1 MELSSNKI
9 KEYTKRL
16 MLSKMRILCNNG
28 FYGLLLMHMKYG
40 LDAECGTAY
49 TDGKVIRFDPKFLDE
64 LNDDELDFI
73 MMHEILHVALKHCF
87 RGRELE
93 KELYNIACDI
103 VVNSN
108 ILLSNNM
115 DTRTITL
122 RSDGEAMH
130 LAPNGKEGYEY
141 TAEEVYN
148 MLQKNLGVNNAKFQ
162 STNRSNSKGKKGGDE
177 KSNKPTEHLSEFGR
191 NIIDN
196 HTKWKQI
203 EKGEKLQELW
213 LSRLDEVSRTI
224 EIRDSIANRG
234 TMPAFAQR
242 RLKELKNAQT
252 DWREILIDFLQE
264 EVVEYSFM
272 PPDRRF
278 DDSPFF
284 LADFNDKDIRPENV
298 LFMIDTSAS
307 MSDDMVTAAYSEVK
321 GAIDQFNGKLKGMIG
336 FFDAAVVEPVPFES
350 EEEFKMIKV
359 IGGGGTSFEIIFRYV
374 KEYMADNLP
383 ISIIILTDGYAPFPK
398 ESESMGIPVIWL
410 LNNEKT
416 NPTWGKVARIRVD
429 D

>member
-73 MMHEILHVALKHCF
+73 MMHEILHVALQHCF

-148 MLQKNLGVNNAKFQ
+148 MLQKNLGMNNAKLQ
-162 STNRSNSKGKKGGDE
+162 SNGKTK
-177 KSNKPTEHLSEFGR
+177 NTT

-196 HTKWKQI
+196 HTKWQQI
-203 EKGEKLQELW
+203 EKNEELEELW
-213 LSRLDEVSRTI
+213 ISRLDEVSKTI
-224 EIRDSIANRG
+224 EIRDSIINRE

-264 EVVEYSFM
+264 EVVDYSFM

-278 DDSPFF
+278 DDCPFF
-284 LADFNDKDIRPENV
+284 LPDFNDKDIKPENI

-307 MSDDMVTAAYSEVK
+307 MKDDMVNAAYSEVK
-321 GAIDQFNGKLKGMIG
+321 GAIEQFNGKLIGMLG
-336 FFDAAVVEPVPFES
+336 FFDAVVIEPVPFEN
-350 EEEFKMIKV
+350 EEEFEMIKA
-359 IGGGGTSFEIIFRYV
+359 IGGGGTNFQIIFNYV
-374 KEYMADNLP
+374 KEYMTDNLP
-383 ISIIILTDGYAPFPK
+383 VSIIILTDGYAPFPK
-398 ESESMGIPVIWL
+398 ESEAMGIPVIWL
-410 LNNEKT
+410 LNNEKV
-416 NPTWGKVARIRVD
+416 NPSWGKVARIKCLED
-429 D
+429 N

>member
-148 MLQKNLGVNNAKFQ
+148 MLQKNLGMNNAKLQ
-162 STNRSNSKGKKGGDE
+162 SNGKTK
-177 KSNKPTEHLSEFGR
+177 NTT

-196 HTKWKQI
+196 HTKWQQI
-203 EKGEKLQELW
+203 EKNEELEELW
-213 LSRLDEVSRTI
+213 ISRLDEVSKTI
-224 EIRDSIANRG
+224 EIRDSIINRE

-252 DWREILIDFLQE
+252 DWREILIDFLHE
-264 EVVEYSFM
+264 EVVDYSFM

-278 DDSPFF
+278 DDCPFF
-284 LADFNDKDIRPENV
+284 LPDFNDKDIKPENI

-307 MSDDMVTAAYSEVK
+307 MKDDMVTAAYSEVK
-321 GAIDQFNGKLKGMIG
+321 GAIEQFNGKLIGMLG
-336 FFDAAVVEPVPFES
+336 FFDAVVIEPVPFEN
-350 EEEFKMIKV
+350 EEEFEMIKA
-359 IGGGGTSFEIIFRYV
+359 IGGGGTNFQIIFNYV
-374 KEYMADNLP
+374 KEYMTDNLP
-383 ISIIILTDGYAPFPK
+383 VSIIILTDGYAPFPK
-398 ESESMGIPVIWL
+398 ESEAMGIPVIWL
-410 LNNEKT
+410 LNNEKV
-416 NPTWGKVARIRVD
+416 NLSWGKVARIKCLED
-429 D
+429 N

>member
-148 MLQKNLGVNNAKFQ
+148 MLQKNLGMNNAKLQ
-162 STNRSNSKGKKGGDE
+162 SNGKTK
-177 KSNKPTEHLSEFGR
+177 NTT

-196 HTKWKQI
+196 HTKWQQI
-203 EKGEKLQELW
+203 EKNEELEELW
-213 LSRLDEVSRTI
+213 IGRLDEVSKTI
-224 EIRDSIANRG
+224 EIRDSIINRE

-252 DWREILIDFLQE
+252 DWREILIDFLHE
-264 EVVEYSFM
+264 EVVDYSFM

-278 DDSPFF
+278 DDCPFF
-284 LADFNDKDIRPENV
+284 LPDFNDKDIKPENI

-307 MSDDMVTAAYSEVK
+307 MKDDMVTAAYSEVK
-321 GAIDQFNGKLKGMIG
+321 GAIEQFNGKLIGMLG
-336 FFDAAVVEPVPFES
+336 FFDAVVIEPVPFEN
-350 EEEFKMIKV
+350 EEEFEMIKA
-359 IGGGGTSFEIIFRYV
+359 IGGGGTNFQIIFNYV
-374 KEYMADNLP
+374 KEYMTDNP
-383 ISIIILTDGYAPFPK
+383 PVSIIILTDGYAPFPK
-398 ESESMGIPVIWL
+398 ESEAMGIPVIWL
-410 LNNEKT
+410 LNNEKV
-416 NPTWGKVARIRVD
+416 NPSWGKVARIKCLED
-429 D
+429 N

>member
-1 MELSSNKI
+1 
-9 KEYTKRL
+9 

-122 RSDGEAMH
+122 RSDGEAIH

-148 MLQKNLGVNNAKFQ
+148 MLQKNLGMNNAKLQ
-162 STNRSNSKGKKGGDE
+162 SNGKTK
-177 KSNKPTEHLSEFGR
+177 NTT

-196 HTKWKQI
+196 HTKWQQI
-203 EKGEKLQELW
+203 EKNEELEELW
-213 LSRLDEVSRTI
+213 ISRLDEVSKTI
-224 EIRDSIANRG
+224 EIRDSIINRE

-252 DWREILIDFLQE
+252 DWREILIDFLHE
-264 EVVEYSFM
+264 EVVDYSFM

-278 DDSPFF
+278 DDCPFF
-284 LADFNDKDIRPENV
+284 LPDFNDKDIKPENI

-307 MSDDMVTAAYSEVK
+307 MKDDMVTAAYSEVK
-321 GAIDQFNGKLKGMIG
+321 GAIEQFNGKLIGMLG
-336 FFDAAVVEPVPFES
+336 FFDAVVIKPVPFEN
-350 EEEFKMIKV
+350 EKEFEMIKA
-359 IGGGGTSFEIIFRYV
+359 IGGGGTNFQIIFNYV
-374 KEYMADNLP
+374 KEYMTDNLP
-383 ISIIILTDGYAPFPK
+383 VSIIILTDGYAPFPK
-398 ESESMGIPVIWL
+398 ESEAMGIPVIWL
-410 LNNEKT
+410 LNNEKV
-416 NPTWGKVARIRVD
+416 NPSWGKVARIKCLED
-429 D
+429 N

>member
-73 MMHEILHVALKHCF
+73 MMHEILHVALQHCF

-148 MLQKNLGVNNAKFQ
+148 MLQKNLGMNNAKLQ
-162 STNRSNSKGKKGGDE
+162 SNGKTK
-177 KSNKPTEHLSEFGR
+177 NTT

-196 HTKWKQI
+196 HTKWQQI
-203 EKGEKLQELW
+203 EKNEELEELW
-213 LSRLDEVSRTI
+213 ISRLDEVSKTI
-224 EIRDSIANRG
+224 EIRYSIINRE

-264 EVVEYSFM
+264 EVVDYSFM

-278 DDSPFF
+278 DDCPFF
-284 LADFNDKDIRPENV
+284 LPDFNDKDIKPENI

-307 MSDDMVTAAYSEVK
+307 MKDDMVTAAYSEVK
-321 GAIDQFNGKLKGMIG
+321 GAIEQFNGKLIGMLG
-336 FFDAAVVEPVPFES
+336 FFDAVVIEPVPFEN
-350 EEEFKMIKV
+350 EEEFEMIKA
-359 IGGGGTSFEIIFRYV
+359 IGGGGTNFQIIFNYV
-374 KEYMADNLP
+374 KEYMTDNLP
-383 ISIIILTDGYAPFPK
+383 VSIIILTDGYAPFPK
-398 ESESMGIPVIWL
+398 ESEAMGIPVIWL
-410 LNNEKT
+410 LNNEKV
-416 NPTWGKVARIRVD
+416 NPSWGKVARIKCLED
-429 D
+429 N

>member
-1 MELSSNKI
+1 MELSSKKI

-73 MMHEILHVALKHCF
+73 MMHEILHVALQHCF

-148 MLQKNLGVNNAKFQ
+148 MLQKNLGMNNAKLQ
-162 STNRSNSKGKKGGDE
+162 SNGKTK
-177 KSNKPTEHLSEFGR
+177 NTT

-196 HTKWKQI
+196 HTKWQQI
-203 EKGEKLQELW
+203 EKNEELEELW
-213 LSRLDEVSRTI
+213 ISRLDEVSKTI
-224 EIRDSIANRG
+224 EIRDSIINRE

-264 EVVEYSFM
+264 EVVDYSFM

-278 DDSPFF
+278 DDCPFF
-284 LADFNDKDIRPENV
+284 LPDFNDKDIKPENI

-307 MSDDMVTAAYSEVK
+307 MKDDMVTAAYSEVK
-321 GAIDQFNGKLKGMIG
+321 GAIEQFNGKLIGMLG
-336 FFDAAVVEPVPFES
+336 FFDAVVIEPVPFEN
-350 EEEFKMIKV
+350 EEEFEMIKA
-359 IGGGGTSFEIIFRYV
+359 IGGGGTNFQIIFNYV
-374 KEYMADNLP
+374 KEYMTDNLP
-383 ISIIILTDGYAPFPK
+383 VSIIILTDGYAPFPK
-398 ESESMGIPVIWL
+398 ESEAMGIPVIWL
-410 LNNEKT
+410 LNNEKV
-416 NPTWGKVARIRVD
+416 NPSWGKVARIKCLED
-429 D
+429 N

>member
-1 MELSSNKI
+1 MEISSNKI

-148 MLQKNLGVNNAKFQ
+148 MLQKNLGMNNAKLQ
-162 STNRSNSKGKKGGDE
+162 SNGKTK
-177 KSNKPTEHLSEFGR
+177 NTT

-196 HTKWKQI
+196 HTKWQQI
-203 EKGEKLQELW
+203 EKNEELEELW
-213 LSRLDEVSRTI
+213 IGRLDEVSKTI
-224 EIRDSIANRG
+224 EIRDSIINRE

-252 DWREILIDFLQE
+252 DWREILIDFLHE
-264 EVVEYSFM
+264 EVVDYSFM

-278 DDSPFF
+278 DDCPFF
-284 LADFNDKDIRPENV
+284 LPDFNDKDIKPENI

-307 MSDDMVTAAYSEVK
+307 MKDDMVTAAYSEVK
-321 GAIDQFNGKLKGMIG
+321 GAIEQFNGKLIGMLG
-336 FFDAAVVEPVPFES
+336 FFDAVVIEPVPIEN
-350 EEEFKMIKV
+350 EEEFEMIKA
-359 IGGGGTSFEIIFRYV
+359 IGGGGTNFQIIFNYV
-374 KEYMADNLP
+374 KEYMTDNLP
-383 ISIIILTDGYAPFPK
+383 VSIIILTDGYAPFPK
-398 ESESMGIPVIWL
+398 ESEAMGIPVIWL
-410 LNNEKT
+410 LNNEKV
-416 NPTWGKVARIRVD
+416 NPSWGKVARIKCLED
-429 D
+429 N

>member
-130 LAPNGKEGYEY
+130 LAPNGKEGYAY

-148 MLQKNLGVNNAKFQ
+148 MLQKNLGMNNAKLQ
-162 STNRSNSKGKKGGDE
+162 SNGKTK
-177 KSNKPTEHLSEFGR
+177 NTT

-196 HTKWKQI
+196 HTKWQQI
-203 EKGEKLQELW
+203 EKNEELEELW
-213 LSRLDEVSRTI
+213 ISRLDEVSKTI
-224 EIRDSIANRG
+224 EIRDSIINRE

-252 DWREILIDFLQE
+252 DWREILIDFLHE
-264 EVVEYSFM
+264 EVVDYSFM

-278 DDSPFF
+278 DDCPFF
-284 LADFNDKDIRPENV
+284 LPDFNDKDIKPENI

-307 MSDDMVTAAYSEVK
+307 MKDDMVTAAYSEVK
-321 GAIDQFNGKLKGMIG
+321 GAIEQFNGKLIGMLG
-336 FFDAAVVEPVPFES
+336 FFDAVVIEPVPFEN
-350 EEEFKMIKV
+350 EEEFEMIKA
-359 IGGGGTSFEIIFRYV
+359 IGGGGTNFQIIFNYV
-374 KEYMADNLP
+374 KEYMTDNLP
-383 ISIIILTDGYAPFPK
+383 VSIIILTDGYAPFPK
-398 ESESMGIPVIWL
+398 ESEAMGIPVIWL
-410 LNNEKT
+410 LNNEKV
-416 NPTWGKVARIRVD
+416 NPSWGKVARIKCLED
-429 D
+429 N

>member
-148 MLQKNLGVNNAKFQ
+148 MLQKNLGMNNAKLQ
-162 STNRSNSKGKKGGDE
+162 SNGKTK
-177 KSNKPTEHLSEFGR
+177 NTT

-196 HTKWKQI
+196 HTKWQQI
-203 EKGEKLQELW
+203 EKNKELEELW
-213 LSRLDEVSRTI
+213 ISRLDEVSKTI
-224 EIRDSIANRG
+224 EIRDSIINRE

-264 EVVEYSFM
+264 EVVDYSFM

-278 DDSPFF
+278 DDCSFF
-284 LADFNDKDIRPENV
+284 LPDFNDKDIKPENI

-307 MSDDMVTAAYSEVK
+307 MKDDMVTAAYSEVK
-321 GAIDQFNGKLKGMIG
+321 GAIEQFNGKLIGMLG
-336 FFDAAVVEPVPFES
+336 FFDAVVIEPVPFEN
-350 EEEFKMIKV
+350 EEEFEMIKA
-359 IGGGGTSFEIIFRYV
+359 IGGGGTNFQIIFNYV
-374 KEYMADNLP
+374 KEYMTDNLP
-383 ISIIILTDGYAPFPK
+383 VSIIILTDGYAPFPK
-398 ESESMGIPVIWL
+398 ESEAMGIPVIWL
-410 LNNEKT
+410 LNNEKV
-416 NPTWGKVARIRVD
+416 NPPWGKVARIKCLED
-429 D
+429 N

>member
-1 MELSSNKI
+1 MELSNNKI

-40 LDAECGTAY
+40 LDAECETAY

-73 MMHEILHVALKHCF
+73 MMHEILHVALQHCF
-87 RGRELE
+87 RGIELE
-93 KELYNIACDI
+93 QELYNIACDI

-108 ILLSNNM
+108 IFLSNNM

-148 MLQKNLGVNNAKFQ
+148 MLQKNLGMNNAKLQ
-162 STNRSNSKGKKGGDE
+162 SNGKTKNTNNVE
-177 KSNKPTEHLSEFGR
+177 KLSEFEHS
-191 NIIDN
+191 IIDN
-196 HTKWKQI
+196 HTKWQQI
-203 EKGEKLQELW
+203 EKNEELEELW
-213 LSRLDEVSRTI
+213 ISRLDEVSRII
-224 EIRDSIANRG
+224 EIRDIITNSG

-252 DWREILIDFLQE
+252 DWREILVDFLQE
-264 EVVEYSFM
+264 EVVDYSFM

-278 DDSPFF
+278 DDCPFF
-284 LADFNDKDIRPENV
+284 LPDFNDRDIKPENI

-307 MSDDMVTAAYSEVK
+307 MNDDMVTAAYSEVK
-321 GAIDQFNGKLKGMIG
+321 GAIEQFNGKLIGMLG
-336 FFDAAVVEPVPFES
+336 FFDAAVIEPVPFEN
-350 EEEFKMIKV
+350 EEEFEMIKA
-359 IGGGGTSFEIIFRYV
+359 IGGGGTNFQIIFKYV
-374 KEYMADNLP
+374 KEYMTDNLP
-383 ISIIILTDGYAPFPK
+383 VSIIILTDGYAPFPK

-416 NPTWGKVARIRVD
+416 NPPWGKVARIRVD

>member
-73 MMHEILHVALKHCF
+73 MMHEILHVALQHCF

-148 MLQKNLGVNNAKFQ
+148 MLQKNLGMNNAKLQ
-162 STNRSNSKGKKGGDE
+162 SNGKTK
-177 KSNKPTEHLSEFGR
+177 NTT

-196 HTKWKQI
+196 HTKWQQI
-203 EKGEKLQELW
+203 EKNEELEELW
-213 LSRLDEVSRTI
+213 ISRLDEVSKTI
-224 EIRDSIANRG
+224 EIRDSIINRE

-264 EVVEYSFM
+264 EVVDYSFM

-278 DDSPFF
+278 DDCPFF
-284 LADFNDKDIRPENV
+284 LPDFNDKDIKPENI

-307 MSDDMVTAAYSEVK
+307 MKDDMVTAAYSEVK
-321 GAIDQFNGKLKGMIG
+321 GAIEQFNGKLIGMLG
-336 FFDAAVVEPVPFES
+336 FFDAVVIEPVPFEN
-350 EEEFKMIKV
+350 EEEFEMIKA
-359 IGGGGTSFEIIFRYV
+359 IGGGGTNFQIIFNYV
-374 KEYMADNLP
+374 KEYMTDNLP
-383 ISIIILTDGYAPFPK
+383 VSIIILTDGYASFPK
-398 ESESMGIPVIWL
+398 ESEAMGIPVIWL
-410 LNNEKT
+410 LNNEKV
-416 NPTWGKVARIRVD
+416 NPSWGKVARIKCLED
-429 D
+429 N

>member
-1 MELSSNKI
+1 MEISSNKI

-148 MLQKNLGVNNAKFQ
+148 MLQKNLGMNNAKLQ
-162 STNRSNSKGKKGGDE
+162 SNGKTK
-177 KSNKPTEHLSEFGR
+177 NTT

-196 HTKWKQI
+196 HTKWQQI
-203 EKGEKLQELW
+203 EKNEELEELW
-213 LSRLDEVSRTI
+213 IGRLDEVSKTI
-224 EIRDSIANRG
+224 EIRDSIINRE

-252 DWREILIDFLQE
+252 DWREILIDFLHE
-264 EVVEYSFM
+264 EVVDYSFM
-272 PPDRRF
+272 PPGRRF
-278 DDSPFF
+278 DDCPFF
-284 LADFNDKDIRPENV
+284 LPDFNDKDIKPENI

-307 MSDDMVTAAYSEVK
+307 MKDDMVTAAYSEVK
-321 GAIDQFNGKLKGMIG
+321 GAIEQFNGKLIGMLG
-336 FFDAAVVEPVPFES
+336 FFDAVVIEPVPFEN
-350 EEEFKMIKV
+350 EEEFEMIKA
-359 IGGGGTSFEIIFRYV
+359 IGGGGTNFQIIFNYV
-374 KEYMADNLP
+374 KEYMTDNLP
-383 ISIIILTDGYAPFPK
+383 VSIIILTDGYAPFPK
-398 ESESMGIPVIWL
+398 ESEAMGIPVIWL
-410 LNNEKT
+410 LNNEKV
-416 NPTWGKVARIRVD
+416 NPSWGKVARIKCLED
-429 D
+429 N

>member
-148 MLQKNLGVNNAKFQ
+148 MLQKNLGMNNAKLQ
-162 STNRSNSKGKKGGDE
+162 SNGKTK
-177 KSNKPTEHLSEFGR
+177 NTT

-196 HTKWKQI
+196 HTKWQQI
-203 EKGEKLQELW
+203 EKNEELEELW
-213 LSRLDEVSRTI
+213 ISRLDEVSKTI
-224 EIRDSIANRG
+224 EIRDSIINRE

-264 EVVEYSFM
+264 EVVDYSFM

-278 DDSPFF
+278 DDCSFF
-284 LADFNDKDIRPENV
+284 LPDFNDKDIKPENI

-307 MSDDMVTAAYSEVK
+307 MKDDMVTAAYSEVK
-321 GAIDQFNGKLKGMIG
+321 GTIEQFNGKLIGMLG
-336 FFDAAVVEPVPFES
+336 FFDAVVIEPVPFEN
-350 EEEFKMIKV
+350 EEEFEMIKA
-359 IGGGGTSFEIIFRYV
+359 IGGGGTNFQIIFNYV
-374 KEYMADNLP
+374 KEYMTDNLP
-383 ISIIILTDGYAPFPK
+383 VSIIILTDGYAPFPK
-398 ESESMGIPVIWL
+398 ESEAMGIPVIWL
-410 LNNEKT
+410 LNNEKV
-416 NPTWGKVARIRVD
+416 NPPWGKVARIKCLED
-429 D
+429 N

>member
-73 MMHEILHVALKHCF
+73 MMHEILHVALQHCF

-148 MLQKNLGVNNAKFQ
+148 MLQKNLGMNNAKLQ
-162 STNRSNSKGKKGGDE
+162 SNGKTK
-177 KSNKPTEHLSEFGR
+177 NTT

-196 HTKWKQI
+196 HTKWQQI
-203 EKGEKLQELW
+203 EKNEELEELW
-213 LSRLDEVSRTI
+213 ISRLDEVSKAI
-224 EIRDSIANRG
+224 EIRDSIINRE

-264 EVVEYSFM
+264 EVVDYSFM

-278 DDSPFF
+278 DDCPFF
-284 LADFNDKDIRPENV
+284 LPDFNDKDIKPENI

-307 MSDDMVTAAYSEVK
+307 MKDDMVTAAYSEVK
-321 GAIDQFNGKLKGMIG
+321 GAIEQFNGKLIGMLG
-336 FFDAAVVEPVPFES
+336 FFDAVVIEPVPFEN
-350 EEEFKMIKV
+350 EEEFEMIKA
-359 IGGGGTSFEIIFRYV
+359 IGGGGTNFQIIFNYV
-374 KEYMADNLP
+374 KEYMTDNLP
-383 ISIIILTDGYAPFPK
+383 VSIIILTDGYAPFPK
-398 ESESMGIPVIWL
+398 ESEAMGIPVIWL
-410 LNNEKT
+410 LNNEKV
-416 NPTWGKVARIRVD
+416 NPSWGKVARIKCLED
-429 D
+429 N

>member
-148 MLQKNLGVNNAKFQ
+148 MLQKNLGMNNAKLQ
-162 STNRSNSKGKKGGDE
+162 SNGKTK
-177 KSNKPTEHLSEFGR
+177 NTT

-196 HTKWKQI
+196 HTKWQQI
-203 EKGEKLQELW
+203 EKNKELEELW
-213 LSRLDEVSRTI
+213 ISRLDEVSKTI
-224 EIRDSIANRG
+224 EIRDSIINRE

-264 EVVEYSFM
+264 EVVDYSFM

-278 DDSPFF
+278 DDCPFF
-284 LADFNDKDIRPENV
+284 LPDFNDKDIKPENI

-307 MSDDMVTAAYSEVK
+307 MKDDMVTAAYSEVK
-321 GAIDQFNGKLKGMIG
+321 GAIEQFNGKLIGMLG
-336 FFDAAVVEPVPFES
+336 FFDAAVIEPVPFEN
-350 EEEFKMIKV
+350 EEEFEMIRA
-359 IGGGGTSFEIIFRYV
+359 IGGGGTNFQIIFNYV
-374 KEYMADNLP
+374 KEYMTDNLP
-383 ISIIILTDGYAPFPK
+383 VSIIILTDGYAPFPK
-398 ESESMGIPVIWL
+398 ESEAMGIPVIWL
-410 LNNEKT
+410 LNNEKV
-416 NPTWGKVARIRVD
+416 NPPWGKVARIKCLED
-429 D
+429 N

>member
-73 MMHEILHVALKHCF
+73 MMHVILHVALKHCF

-148 MLQKNLGVNNAKFQ
+148 MLQKNLGMNNAKLQ
-162 STNRSNSKGKKGGDE
+162 SNGKTK
-177 KSNKPTEHLSEFGR
+177 NTT

-196 HTKWKQI
+196 HTKWQQI
-203 EKGEKLQELW
+203 EKNKELEELW
-213 LSRLDEVSRTI
+213 ISRLDEVSKTI
-224 EIRDSIANRG
+224 EIRDSIINRE

-264 EVVEYSFM
+264 EVVDYSFM

-278 DDSPFF
+278 DDCPFF
-284 LADFNDKDIRPENV
+284 LPDFNDKDIKPENI

-307 MSDDMVTAAYSEVK
+307 MKDDMVTAAYSEVK
-321 GAIDQFNGKLKGMIG
+321 GAIEQFNGKLIGMLG
-336 FFDAAVVEPVPFES
+336 FFDAAVIEPVPFEN
-350 EEEFKMIKV
+350 EEEFEMIKA
-359 IGGGGTSFEIIFRYV
+359 IGGGGTNFQIIFNYV
-374 KEYMADNLP
+374 KEYMTDNLP
-383 ISIIILTDGYAPFPK
+383 VSIIILTDGYAPFPK
-398 ESESMGIPVIWL
+398 ESEAMGIPVIWL
-410 LNNEKT
+410 LNNEKV
-416 NPTWGKVARIRVD
+416 NPPWGKVARIKCLED
-429 D
+429 N

>member
-148 MLQKNLGVNNAKFQ
+148 MLQKNLGMNNAKLQ
-162 STNRSNSKGKKGGDE
+162 SNGKTK
-177 KSNKPTEHLSEFGR
+177 NTT

-196 HTKWKQI
+196 HTKWQQI
-203 EKGEKLQELW
+203 EKNEELEELW
-213 LSRLDEVSRTI
+213 IGRLDEVSKTI
-224 EIRDSIANRG
+224 EIRDSIINRE
-234 TMPAFAQR
+234 TMPDFAQR

-252 DWREILIDFLQE
+252 DWREILIDFLHE
-264 EVVEYSFM
+264 EVVDYSFM

-278 DDSPFF
+278 DDCPFF
-284 LADFNDKDIRPENV
+284 LPDFNDKDIKPENI

-307 MSDDMVTAAYSEVK
+307 MKDDMVTAAYSEVK
-321 GAIDQFNGKLKGMIG
+321 GAIEQFNGKLIGMLG
-336 FFDAAVVEPVPFES
+336 FFDAVVIEPVPFEN
-350 EEEFKMIKV
+350 EEEFEMIKA
-359 IGGGGTSFEIIFRYV
+359 IGGGGTNFQIIFNYV
-374 KEYMADNLP
+374 KEYMTDNLP
-383 ISIIILTDGYAPFPK
+383 VSIIILTDGYAPFPK
-398 ESESMGIPVIWL
+398 ESEAMGIPVIWL
-410 LNNEKT
+410 LNNEKV
-416 NPTWGKVARIRVD
+416 NPSWGKVARIKCLED
-429 D
+429 N

>member
-1 MELSSNKI
+1 MKPDIEALRKKYMDNPPEGMTSQDI
-9 KEYTKRL
+9 
-16 MLSKMRILCNNG
+16 RIMSEDA
-28 FYGLLLMHMKYG
+28 LLDMDY
-40 LDAECGTAY
+40 
-49 TDGKVIRFDPKFLDE
+49 F

-148 MLQKNLGVNNAKFQ
+148 MLQKNLGMNNAKLQ
-162 STNRSNSKGKKGGDE
+162 SNGKTK
-177 KSNKPTEHLSEFGR
+177 NTT

-196 HTKWKQI
+196 HTKWQQI
-203 EKGEKLQELW
+203 EKNEELEELW
-213 LSRLDEVSRTI
+213 ISRLDEVSKTI
-224 EIRDSIANRG
+224 EIRDSIINRE

-252 DWREILIDFLQE
+252 DWREILIDFLHE
-264 EVVEYSFM
+264 EVVDYSFM

-278 DDSPFF
+278 DDCPFF
-284 LADFNDKDIRPENV
+284 LPDFNDKDIKPENI

-307 MSDDMVTAAYSEVK
+307 MKDDMVTAAYSEVK
-321 GAIDQFNGKLKGMIG
+321 GAIEQFNGKLIGMLG
-336 FFDAAVVEPVPFES
+336 FFDAVVIEPVPFEN
-350 EEEFKMIKV
+350 EEEFEMIKA
-359 IGGGGTSFEIIFRYV
+359 IGGGGTNFQIIFNYV
-374 KEYMADNLP
+374 KEYMTDNLP
-383 ISIIILTDGYAPFPK
+383 VSIIILTDGYAPFPK
-398 ESESMGIPVIWL
+398 ESEAMGIPVIWL
-410 LNNEKT
+410 LNNEKV
-416 NPTWGKVARIRVD
+416 NPSWGKVARIKCLED
-429 D
+429 N

>member
-1 MELSSNKI
+1 
-9 KEYTKRL
+9 

-148 MLQKNLGVNNAKFQ
+148 MLQKNLGMNNAKLQ
-162 STNRSNSKGKKGGDE
+162 SNGKTK
-177 KSNKPTEHLSEFGR
+177 NTT

-196 HTKWKQI
+196 HTKWQQI
-203 EKGEKLQELW
+203 EKNEELEELW
-213 LSRLDEVSRTI
+213 ISRLDEVSKTI
-224 EIRDSIANRG
+224 EIRDSIINRE

-252 DWREILIDFLQE
+252 DWREILIDFLHE
-264 EVVEYSFM
+264 EVVDYSFM

-278 DDSPFF
+278 DDCPFF
-284 LADFNDKDIRPENV
+284 LPDFNDKDIKPENI

-307 MSDDMVTAAYSEVK
+307 MKDDMVTAAYSEVK
-321 GAIDQFNGKLKGMIG
+321 GAIEQFNGKLIGMLG
-336 FFDAAVVEPVPFES
+336 FFDAVVIEPVPFEN
-350 EEEFKMIKV
+350 EEEFEMIKA
-359 IGGGGTSFEIIFRYV
+359 IGGGGTNFQIIFNYV
-374 KEYMADNLP
+374 KEYMTDNLP
-383 ISIIILTDGYAPFPK
+383 VSIIILTDGYAPFPK
-398 ESESMGIPVIWL
+398 ESEAMGIPVIWL
-410 LNNEKT
+410 LNNEKV
-416 NPTWGKVARIRVD
+416 NPSWGKVARIKCLED
-429 D
+429 N

>member
-148 MLQKNLGVNNAKFQ
+148 MLQKNLGMNNAKLQ
-162 STNRSNSKGKKGGDE
+162 SNGKTK
-177 KSNKPTEHLSEFGR
+177 NTT

-196 HTKWKQI
+196 HTKWQQI
-203 EKGEKLQELW
+203 EKNEELEELW
-213 LSRLDEVSRTI
+213 IGRLDEVSKTI
-224 EIRDSIANRG
+224 EIRDSIINRE

-252 DWREILIDFLQE
+252 DWREILIDFLHE
-264 EVVEYSFM
+264 EVVDYSFM

-278 DDSPFF
+278 DDCPFF
-284 LADFNDKDIRPENV
+284 LPDFNDKDIKPENI

-307 MSDDMVTAAYSEVK
+307 MEDDMVTAAYSEVK
-321 GAIDQFNGKLKGMIG
+321 GAIEQFNGKLIGMLG
-336 FFDAAVVEPVPFES
+336 FFDAVVIEPVPFEN
-350 EEEFKMIKV
+350 EEEFEMIKA
-359 IGGGGTSFEIIFRYV
+359 IGGGGTNFQIIFNYV
-374 KEYMADNLP
+374 KEYMTDNLP
-383 ISIIILTDGYAPFPK
+383 VSIIILTDGYAPFPK
-398 ESESMGIPVIWL
+398 ESEAMGIPVIWL
-410 LNNEKT
+410 LNNEKV
-416 NPTWGKVARIRVD
+416 NPSWGKVARIKCLED
-429 D
+429 N

>member
-148 MLQKNLGVNNAKFQ
+148 MLQKNLGMNNAKLQ
-162 STNRSNSKGKKGGDE
+162 SNGKTK
-177 KSNKPTEHLSEFGR
+177 NTT

-196 HTKWKQI
+196 HTKWQQI
-203 EKGEKLQELW
+203 EKNEELEELW
-213 LSRLDEVSRTI
+213 ISRLDEVSKTI
-224 EIRDSIANRG
+224 EIRDSIINRE

-252 DWREILIDFLQE
+252 DWREILIDFLHE
-264 EVVEYSFM
+264 EVVDYSFM

-278 DDSPFF
+278 DDCPFF
-284 LADFNDKDIRPENV
+284 LPDFNDKDIKPENI

-307 MSDDMVTAAYSEVK
+307 MKDDMVTAAYSEVK
-321 GAIDQFNGKLKGMIG
+321 GAIEQFNGKLIGMLG
-336 FFDAAVVEPVPFES
+336 FFDAVVIKPVPFEN
-350 EEEFKMIKV
+350 EKEFEMIKA
-359 IGGGGTSFEIIFRYV
+359 IGGGGTNFQIIFNYV
-374 KEYMADNLP
+374 KEYMTDNLP
-383 ISIIILTDGYAPFPK
+383 VSIIILTDGYAPFPK
-398 ESESMGIPVIWL
+398 ESEAMGIPVIWL
-410 LNNEKT
+410 LNNEKV
-416 NPTWGKVARIRVD
+416 NPSWGKVARIKCLED
-429 D
+429 N

>member
-73 MMHEILHVALKHCF
+73 MMHEILHVALQHCF

-130 LAPNGKEGYEY
+130 LTPNGKEGYEY

-148 MLQKNLGVNNAKFQ
+148 MLQKNLGMNNAKLQ
-162 STNRSNSKGKKGGDE
+162 SNGKTK
-177 KSNKPTEHLSEFGR
+177 NTT

-196 HTKWKQI
+196 HTKWQQI
-203 EKGEKLQELW
+203 EKNEELEELW
-213 LSRLDEVSRTI
+213 ISRLDEVSKTI
-224 EIRDSIANRG
+224 EIRDSIINRE

-264 EVVEYSFM
+264 EVVDYSFM

-278 DDSPFF
+278 DDCPFF
-284 LADFNDKDIRPENV
+284 LPDFNDKDIKPENI

-307 MSDDMVTAAYSEVK
+307 MKDDMVTAAYSEVK
-321 GAIDQFNGKLKGMIG
+321 GAIEQFNGKLIGMLG
-336 FFDAAVVEPVPFES
+336 FFDAVVIEPVPFEN
-350 EEEFKMIKV
+350 EEEFEMIKA
-359 IGGGGTSFEIIFRYV
+359 IGGGGTNFQIIFNYV
-374 KEYMADNLP
+374 KEYMTDNLP
-383 ISIIILTDGYAPFPK
+383 VSIIILTDGYAPFPK
-398 ESESMGIPVIWL
+398 ESEAMGIPVIWL
-410 LNNEKT
+410 LNNEKV
-416 NPTWGKVARIRVD
+416 NPSWGKVARIKCLED
-429 D
+429 N

>member
-148 MLQKNLGVNNAKFQ
+148 MLQKNLGMNNAKLQ
-162 STNRSNSKGKKGGDE
+162 SNGKTK
-177 KSNKPTEHLSEFGR
+177 NTT

-196 HTKWKQI
+196 HTKWQQI
-203 EKGEKLQELW
+203 EKNEELEELW
-213 LSRLDEVSRTI
+213 IGRLDEVSKTI
-224 EIRDSIANRG
+224 EIRDSIINRE

-252 DWREILIDFLQE
+252 DWREILIDFLHE
-264 EVVEYSFM
+264 EVVDYSFM
-272 PPDRRF
+272 PSDRRF
-278 DDSPFF
+278 DDCPFF
-284 LADFNDKDIRPENV
+284 LPDFNDKDIKPENI

-307 MSDDMVTAAYSEVK
+307 MKDDMVTAAYSEVK
-321 GAIDQFNGKLKGMIG
+321 GAIEQFNGKLIGMLG
-336 FFDAAVVEPVPFES
+336 FFDAVVIEPVPFEN
-350 EEEFKMIKV
+350 EEEFEMIKA
-359 IGGGGTSFEIIFRYV
+359 IGGGGTNFQIIFNYV
-374 KEYMADNLP
+374 KEYMTDNLP
-383 ISIIILTDGYAPFPK
+383 VSIIILTDGYAPFPK
-398 ESESMGIPVIWL
+398 ESEAMGIPVIWL
-410 LNNEKT
+410 LNNEKV
-416 NPTWGKVARIRVD
+416 NPSWGKVARIKCLED
-429 D
+429 N

>member
-148 MLQKNLGVNNAKFQ
+148 MLQKNLGMNNAKLQ
-162 STNRSNSKGKKGGDE
+162 SNGKTK
-177 KSNKPTEHLSEFGR
+177 NTT

-196 HTKWKQI
+196 HTKWQQI
-203 EKGEKLQELW
+203 EKNKELEELW
-213 LSRLDEVSRTI
+213 ISRLDEVSKTI
-224 EIRDSIANRG
+224 EIRDSIINRE

-264 EVVEYSFM
+264 EVVDYSFM

-278 DDSPFF
+278 DDCSFF
-284 LADFNDKDIRPENV
+284 LTDFNDKDIKPENI

-307 MSDDMVTAAYSEVK
+307 MKDDMVTAAYSEVK
-321 GAIDQFNGKLKGMIG
+321 GAIEQFNGKLIGMLG
-336 FFDAAVVEPVPFES
+336 FFDAVVIEPVPFEN
-350 EEEFKMIKV
+350 EEEFEMIKA
-359 IGGGGTSFEIIFRYV
+359 IGGGGTNFQIIFNYV
-374 KEYMADNLP
+374 KEYMTDNLP
-383 ISIIILTDGYAPFPK
+383 VSIIILTDGYVPFPK
-398 ESESMGIPVIWL
+398 ESEAMGIPVIWL
-410 LNNEKT
+410 LNNEKV
-416 NPTWGKVARIRVD
+416 NPPWGKVARIKCLED
-429 D
+429 N

>member
-1 MELSSNKI
+1 MELSNNKI

-40 LDAECGTAY
+40 LDAECETAY

-73 MMHEILHVALKHCF
+73 MMHEILHVALQHCF
-87 RGRELE
+87 RGIELE
-93 KELYNIACDI
+93 QELYNIACDI

-108 ILLSNNM
+108 IFLSNNM

-148 MLQKNLGVNNAKFQ
+148 MLQKNLGMNNAKLQ
-162 STNRSNSKGKKGGDE
+162 SNGKIKNTNNVE
-177 KSNKPTEHLSEFGR
+177 KLSEFEHS
-191 NIIDN
+191 IIDN
-196 HTKWKQI
+196 HTKWQQI
-203 EKGEKLQELW
+203 EKNEELEELW
-213 LSRLDEVSRTI
+213 ISRLDEVSRII
-224 EIRDSIANRG
+224 EIRDIITNSG

-252 DWREILIDFLQE
+252 DWREILVDFLQE
-264 EVVEYSFM
+264 EVVDYSFM

-278 DDSPFF
+278 DDCPFF
-284 LADFNDKDIRPENV
+284 LPDFNDRDIKPENI

-307 MSDDMVTAAYSEVK
+307 MNDDMVTAAYSEVK
-321 GAIDQFNGKLKGMIG
+321 GAIEQFNGKLIGMLG
-336 FFDAAVVEPVPFES
+336 FFDAAVIEPVPFEN
-350 EEEFKMIKV
+350 EEEFEMIKA
-359 IGGGGTSFEIIFRYV
+359 IGGGGTNFQIIFKYV
-374 KEYMADNLP
+374 KEYMTDNLP
-383 ISIIILTDGYAPFPK
+383 VSIIILTDGYAPFPK

-416 NPTWGKVARIRVD
+416 NPPWGKVARIRVD

>member
-148 MLQKNLGVNNAKFQ
+148 MLQKNLGMNNAKLQ
-162 STNRSNSKGKKGGDE
+162 SNGKTK
-177 KSNKPTEHLSEFGR
+177 NTT

-196 HTKWKQI
+196 HTKWQQI
-203 EKGEKLQELW
+203 EKNEELEELW
-213 LSRLDEVSRTI
+213 IGRLDEVSKTI
-224 EIRDSIANRG
+224 EIRDSIINRE

-252 DWREILIDFLQE
+252 DWREILIDFLHE
-264 EVVEYSFM
+264 EVVDYSFM

-278 DDSPFF
+278 DDCPFF
-284 LADFNDKDIRPENV
+284 LPDFNDKDIKPENI

-307 MSDDMVTAAYSEVK
+307 MKDDMVTAAYSEVK
-321 GAIDQFNGKLKGMIG
+321 GAIEQFNGKLIGMLG
-336 FFDAAVVEPVPFES
+336 FFDAVVIEPVPFEN
-350 EEEFKMIKV
+350 EEEFEMIKA
-359 IGGGGTSFEIIFRYV
+359 IGGGGINFQIIFNYV
-374 KEYMADNLP
+374 KEYMTDNLP
-383 ISIIILTDGYAPFPK
+383 VSIIILTDGYAPFPK
-398 ESESMGIPVIWL
+398 ESEAMGIPVIWL
-410 LNNEKT
+410 LNNEKV
-416 NPTWGKVARIRVD
+416 NPSWGKVARIKCLED
-429 D
+429 N

>member
-40 LDAECGTAY
+40 LDAECGTVY

-148 MLQKNLGVNNAKFQ
+148 MLQKNLGMNNAKLQ
-162 STNRSNSKGKKGGDE
+162 SNGKTK
-177 KSNKPTEHLSEFGR
+177 NTT

-196 HTKWKQI
+196 HTKWQQI
-203 EKGEKLQELW
+203 EKNEELEELW
-213 LSRLDEVSRTI
+213 ISRLDEVSKTI
-224 EIRDSIANRG
+224 EIRDSIINRE
-234 TMPAFAQR
+234 TIPAFAQR

-264 EVVEYSFM
+264 EVVDYSFM

-278 DDSPFF
+278 DDCPFF
-284 LADFNDKDIRPENV
+284 LPDFNDKDIKPENI

-307 MSDDMVTAAYSEVK
+307 MKDDMVTAAYSEVK
-321 GAIDQFNGKLKGMIG
+321 GAIEQFNGKLIGMLG
-336 FFDAAVVEPVPFES
+336 FFDAVVIEPVPFEN
-350 EEEFKMIKV
+350 EEEFEMIKA
-359 IGGGGTSFEIIFRYV
+359 IGGGGTNFQIIFNYV
-374 KEYMADNLP
+374 KEYMTDNLP
-383 ISIIILTDGYAPFPK
+383 VSIIILTDGYAPFPK
-398 ESESMGIPVIWL
+398 ESEAMGIPVIWL
-410 LNNEKT
+410 LNNEKV
-416 NPTWGKVARIRVD
+416 NPSWGKVARIKCLED
-429 D
+429 N

>member
-1 MELSSNKI
+1 
-9 KEYTKRL
+9 
-16 MLSKMRILCNNG
+16 
-28 FYGLLLMHMKYG
+28 MHMKYG

-73 MMHEILHVALKHCF
+73 MMHEILHVALQHCF

-148 MLQKNLGVNNAKFQ
+148 MLQKNLGMNNAKLQ
-162 STNRSNSKGKKGGDE
+162 SNGKTK
-177 KSNKPTEHLSEFGR
+177 NTT

-196 HTKWKQI
+196 HTKWQQI
-203 EKGEKLQELW
+203 EKNEELEELW
-213 LSRLDEVSRTI
+213 ISRLDEVSKTI
-224 EIRDSIANRG
+224 EIRDSIINRE

-264 EVVEYSFM
+264 EVVDYSFM

-278 DDSPFF
+278 DDCPFF
-284 LADFNDKDIRPENV
+284 LPDFNDKDIKPENI

-307 MSDDMVTAAYSEVK
+307 MKDDMVTAAYSEVK
-321 GAIDQFNGKLKGMIG
+321 GAIEQFNGKLIGMLG
-336 FFDAAVVEPVPFES
+336 FFDAVVIEPVPFEN
-350 EEEFKMIKV
+350 EEEFEMIKA
-359 IGGGGTSFEIIFRYV
+359 IGGGGTNFQIIFNYV
-374 KEYMADNLP
+374 KEYMTDNLP
-383 ISIIILTDGYAPFPK
+383 VSIIILTDGYAPFPK
-398 ESESMGIPVIWL
+398 ESEAMGIPVIWL
-410 LNNEKT
+410 LNNEKV
-416 NPTWGKVARIRVD
+416 NPSWGKVARIKCLED
-429 D
+429 N

>member
-148 MLQKNLGVNNAKFQ
+148 MLQKNLGMNNAKLQ
-162 STNRSNSKGKKGGDE
+162 SNGKTK
-177 KSNKPTEHLSEFGR
+177 NTT

-196 HTKWKQI
+196 HTKWQQI
-203 EKGEKLQELW
+203 EKNEELEELW
-213 LSRLDEVSRTI
+213 IGRLDEVSKTI
-224 EIRDSIANRG
+224 EIRDSIINRE

-252 DWREILIDFLQE
+252 DWREILIDFLHE
-264 EVVEYSFM
+264 EVVDYSFM

-278 DDSPFF
+278 DDCPFF
-284 LADFNDKDIRPENV
+284 LPDFNDKDIKPENI

-307 MSDDMVTAAYSEVK
+307 MKDDMVTAAYSEVK
-321 GAIDQFNGKLKGMIG
+321 GAIEQFNGKLIGMLG
-336 FFDAAVVEPVPFES
+336 FFDAVVIEPVPFEN
-350 EEEFKMIKV
+350 EEEFEMIKA
-359 IGGGGTSFEIIFRYV
+359 IGGGGTNFQIIFNYV
-374 KEYMADNLP
+374 KEYMTDNLP
-383 ISIIILTDGYAPFPK
+383 VSIIILTDGYAPFPK
-398 ESESMGIPVIWL
+398 ESEAMGIPVIWL
-410 LNNEKT
+410 LNNEKV
-416 NPTWGKVARIRVD
+416 NPSWGKVARIKCLED
-429 D
+429 N

>member
-148 MLQKNLGVNNAKFQ
+148 MLQKNLGMNNAKLQ
-162 STNRSNSKGKKGGDE
+162 SNGKTK
-177 KSNKPTEHLSEFGR
+177 NTT

-196 HTKWKQI
+196 HTKWQQI
-203 EKGEKLQELW
+203 EKNKELEELW
-213 LSRLDEVSRTI
+213 ISRLDEVSKTI
-224 EIRDSIANRG
+224 EIRDSIINRE

-264 EVVEYSFM
+264 EVVDYSFM

-278 DDSPFF
+278 DDCSFF
-284 LADFNDKDIRPENV
+284 LLDFNDKDIKPENI

-307 MSDDMVTAAYSEVK
+307 MKDDMVTAAYSEVK
-321 GAIDQFNGKLKGMIG
+321 GAIEQFNGKLIGMLG
-336 FFDAAVVEPVPFES
+336 FFDAVVIEPVPFEN
-350 EEEFKMIKV
+350 EEEFEMIKA
-359 IGGGGTSFEIIFRYV
+359 IGGGGTNFQIIFNYV
-374 KEYMADNLP
+374 KEYMTDNLP
-383 ISIIILTDGYAPFPK
+383 VSIIILTDGYAPFPK
-398 ESESMGIPVIWL
+398 ESEAMGIPVIWL
-410 LNNEKT
+410 LNNEKV
-416 NPTWGKVARIRVD
+416 NPPWGKVARIKCLED
-429 D
+429 N

>member
-73 MMHEILHVALKHCF
+73 MMHEILHVALQHCF

-148 MLQKNLGVNNAKFQ
+148 MLQKNLGMNNAKLQ
-162 STNRSNSKGKKGGDE
+162 SNGKTK
-177 KSNKPTEHLSEFGR
+177 NTT

-196 HTKWKQI
+196 HTKWQQI
-203 EKGEKLQELW
+203 EKNEELEELW
-213 LSRLDEVSRTI
+213 ISRLDEVSKTI
-224 EIRDSIANRG
+224 EIRDSIINRE

-264 EVVEYSFM
+264 EVVDYSFM

-278 DDSPFF
+278 DDCPFF
-284 LADFNDKDIRPENV
+284 LPDFNDKDIKPENI

-307 MSDDMVTAAYSEVK
+307 MKDDMVTAAYSEVK
-321 GAIDQFNGKLKGMIG
+321 GAIEQFNGKLIGMLG
-336 FFDAAVVEPVPFES
+336 FFDAVVIEPVPFEN
-350 EEEFKMIKV
+350 EEEFEMIKA
-359 IGGGGTSFEIIFRYV
+359 IGGGGTNFQIIFNYV
-374 KEYMADNLP
+374 KEYMTDNLP
-383 ISIIILTDGYAPFPK
+383 VSIIILTDGYAPFPK
-398 ESESMGIPVIWL
+398 ESEAMGIPVIWL
-410 LNNEKT
+410 LNNEKV
-416 NPTWGKVARIRVD
+416 NPSWGKMARIKCLED
-429 D
+429 N

>member
-148 MLQKNLGVNNAKFQ
+148 MLQKNLGMNNAKLQ
-162 STNRSNSKGKKGGDE
+162 SNGKTK
-177 KSNKPTEHLSEFGR
+177 NTT

-196 HTKWKQI
+196 HTKWQQI
-203 EKGEKLQELW
+203 EKNEELEELW
-213 LSRLDEVSRTI
+213 ISRLDEVSKTI
-224 EIRDSIANRG
+224 EIRDSIINRE

-264 EVVEYSFM
+264 EVVDYSFM

-278 DDSPFF
+278 DDCPFF
-284 LADFNDKDIRPENV
+284 LPDFNDKDIKPENI

-307 MSDDMVTAAYSEVK
+307 MKDDMVTAAYSEVK
-321 GAIDQFNGKLKGMIG
+321 GAIEQFNGKLIGMLG
-336 FFDAAVVEPVPFES
+336 FFDAAVIEPVPFEN
-350 EEEFKMIKV
+350 EEEFEMIKA
-359 IGGGGTSFEIIFRYV
+359 IGGGGTNFQIIFNYV
-374 KEYMADNLP
+374 KEYMTDNLP
-383 ISIIILTDGYAPFPK
+383 VSIIILTDGYAPFPK
-398 ESESMGIPVIWL
+398 ESEAMGIPVIWL
-410 LNNEKT
+410 LNNEKV
-416 NPTWGKVARIRVD
+416 NPPWGKVARIKCLED
-429 D
+429 N

>member
-73 MMHEILHVALKHCF
+73 MMHEILHVALQHCF

-122 RSDGEAMH
+122 GSDGEAMH

-148 MLQKNLGVNNAKFQ
+148 MLQKNLGMNNAKLQ
-162 STNRSNSKGKKGGDE
+162 SNGKTK
-177 KSNKPTEHLSEFGR
+177 NTT

-196 HTKWKQI
+196 HTKWQQI
-203 EKGEKLQELW
+203 EKNEELEELW
-213 LSRLDEVSRTI
+213 ISRLDEVSKTI
-224 EIRDSIANRG
+224 EIRDSIINRE

-264 EVVEYSFM
+264 EVVDYSFM

-278 DDSPFF
+278 DDCPFF
-284 LADFNDKDIRPENV
+284 LPDFNDKDIKPENI

-307 MSDDMVTAAYSEVK
+307 MKDDMVTAAYSEVK
-321 GAIDQFNGKLKGMIG
+321 GAIEQFNGKLIGMLG
-336 FFDAAVVEPVPFES
+336 FFDAVVIEPVPFEN
-350 EEEFKMIKV
+350 EEEFEMIKA
-359 IGGGGTSFEIIFRYV
+359 IGGGGTNFQIIFNYV
-374 KEYMADNLP
+374 KEYMTDNLP
-383 ISIIILTDGYAPFPK
+383 VSIIILTDGYAPFPK
-398 ESESMGIPVIWL
+398 ESEAMGIPVIWL
-410 LNNEKT
+410 LNNEKV
-416 NPTWGKVARIRVD
+416 NPSWGKVARIKCLED
-429 D
+429 N

>member
-148 MLQKNLGVNNAKFQ
+148 MLQKNLGMNNAKLQ
-162 STNRSNSKGKKGGDE
+162 SNGKTK
-177 KSNKPTEHLSEFGR
+177 NTT

-196 HTKWKQI
+196 HTKWQQI
-203 EKGEKLQELW
+203 EKNEELEELW
-213 LSRLDEVSRTI
+213 ISRLDEVSKTI
-224 EIRDSIANRG
+224 EIRDSIINRE

-252 DWREILIDFLQE
+252 DWREILIDFLHE
-264 EVVEYSFM
+264 EVVDYSFM

-278 DDSPFF
+278 DDCPFF
-284 LADFNDKDIRPENV
+284 LPDFNDKDIKPENI

-307 MSDDMVTAAYSEVK
+307 MKDDMVTAAYSEVK
-321 GAIDQFNGKLKGMIG
+321 GAIEQFNGKLIGMLG
-336 FFDAAVVEPVPFES
+336 FFDAVVIEPVPFEN
-350 EEEFKMIKV
+350 EEEFDMITA
-359 IGGGGTSFEIIFRYV
+359 IGGGGTNFQIIFNYV
-374 KEYMADNLP
+374 KEYMTDNLP
-383 ISIIILTDGYAPFPK
+383 VSIIILTDGYAPFPK
-398 ESESMGIPVIWL
+398 ESEAMGIPVIWL
-410 LNNEKT
+410 LNNEKV
-416 NPTWGKVARIRVD
+416 NPSWGKVARIKCLED
-429 D
+429 N

>member
-148 MLQKNLGVNNAKFQ
+148 MLQKNLGMNNAKLQ
-162 STNRSNSKGKKGGDE
+162 SNGKTK
-177 KSNKPTEHLSEFGR
+177 NTT

-196 HTKWKQI
+196 HTKWQQI
-203 EKGEKLQELW
+203 EKNEELEELW
-213 LSRLDEVSRTI
+213 IGRLDEVSKTI
-224 EIRDSIANRG
+224 EIRDSIINRE

-252 DWREILIDFLQE
+252 DWREILIDFLHE
-264 EVVEYSFM
+264 EVVDYSFM

-278 DDSPFF
+278 DDCPFF
-284 LADFNDKDIRPENV
+284 LPDFNDKDIKPENI

-307 MSDDMVTAAYSEVK
+307 MKDDMVTAAYSEVK
-321 GAIDQFNGKLKGMIG
+321 GAIEQFNGKLIGMLG
-336 FFDAAVVEPVPFES
+336 FFDAVVIEPVPFEN
-350 EEEFKMIKV
+350 EEEFEMIKA
-359 IGGGGTSFEIIFRYV
+359 IGGGGTNFQIIFNYV
-374 KEYMADNLP
+374 KEYMTDNLP
-383 ISIIILTDGYAPFPK
+383 VSIIILTDGCAPFPK
-398 ESESMGIPVIWL
+398 ESEAMGIPVIWL
-410 LNNEKT
+410 LNNEKV
-416 NPTWGKVARIRVD
+416 NPSWGKVARIKCLED
-429 D
+429 N

>member
-73 MMHEILHVALKHCF
+73 MMHEILHVALQHCF

-148 MLQKNLGVNNAKFQ
+148 MLQKNLGMNNAKLQ
-162 STNRSNSKGKKGGDE
+162 SNGKTK
-177 KSNKPTEHLSEFGR
+177 NTT

-196 HTKWKQI
+196 HTKWQQI
-203 EKGEKLQELW
+203 EKNEELEELW
-213 LSRLDEVSRTI
+213 ISRLDEVSKTI
-224 EIRDSIANRG
+224 EIRDSIINRE

-264 EVVEYSFM
+264 EVVDYSFM

-278 DDSPFF
+278 DDCPFF
-284 LADFNDKDIRPENV
+284 LPDFNDKDIKPENI

-307 MSDDMVTAAYSEVK
+307 MKDDMVTAAYSEVK
-321 GAIDQFNGKLKGMIG
+321 GAIEQFNGKLIGMLG
-336 FFDAAVVEPVPFES
+336 FFDAVVIEPVPFEN
-350 EEEFKMIKV
+350 EEEFEMIKV
-359 IGGGGTSFEIIFRYV
+359 IGGGGTNFQIIFNYV
-374 KEYMADNLP
+374 KEYMTDNLP
-383 ISIIILTDGYAPFPK
+383 VSIIILTDGYASFPK
-398 ESESMGIPVIWL
+398 ESEAMGIPVIWL
-410 LNNEKT
+410 LNNEKV
-416 NPTWGKVARIRVD
+416 NPSWGKVARIKCLED
-429 D
+429 N

>member
-93 KELYNIACDI
+93 KELYNIACNI

-148 MLQKNLGVNNAKFQ
+148 MLQKNLGMNNAKLQ
-162 STNRSNSKGKKGGDE
+162 SNGKTK
-177 KSNKPTEHLSEFGR
+177 NTT

-196 HTKWKQI
+196 HTKWQQI
-203 EKGEKLQELW
+203 EKNEELEELW
-213 LSRLDEVSRTI
+213 IGRLDEVSKTI
-224 EIRDSIANRG
+224 EIRDSIINRE

-252 DWREILIDFLQE
+252 DWREILIDFLHE
-264 EVVEYSFM
+264 EVVDYSFM

-278 DDSPFF
+278 DDCPFF
-284 LADFNDKDIRPENV
+284 LPDFNDKDIKPENI

-307 MSDDMVTAAYSEVK
+307 MKDDMVTAAYSEVK
-321 GAIDQFNGKLKGMIG
+321 GAIEQFNGKLIGMLG
-336 FFDAAVVEPVPFES
+336 FFDAVVIEPVPFEN
-350 EEEFKMIKV
+350 EEEFEMIKA
-359 IGGGGTSFEIIFRYV
+359 IGGGGTNFQIIFNYV
-374 KEYMADNLP
+374 KEYMTDNLP
-383 ISIIILTDGYAPFPK
+383 VSIIILTDGYAPFPK
-398 ESESMGIPVIWL
+398 ESEAMGIPVIWL
-410 LNNEKT
+410 LNNEKV
-416 NPTWGKVARIRVD
+416 NPSWGKVARIKCLED
-429 D
+429 N